1 MKLSITSLLMLCLIS
16 CNAQFTKNAGALPE
30 KFTVV
35 KAKLGSGKAA
45 VGSFNMAYKNYS
57 LKESYPWC
65 LKINMAL
72 DLKNVTENGLPVKA
86 ESDIANKYEDYLINN
101 IRKLSTTLY
110 VGHLY
115 NDSFLDIYIY
125 LDEPEKVNEFL
136 KAEVGKKDVTRQFA
150 YEIKEDANWET
161 VADFLM

>member
-1 MKLSITSLLMLCLIS
+1 MS
-16 CNAQFTKNAGALPE
+16 CNAQSTKNTGVLPE
-30 KFTVV
+30 KFTIIE
-35 KAKLGSGKAA
+35 AKLGNGKSA
-45 VGSFNMAYKNYS
+45 VGSFNMGYKNYS

-86 ESDIANKYEDYLINN
+86 ESDTANRYEDYLINN
-101 IRKLSTTLY
+101 IRKLTTTLY
-110 VGHLY
+110 IGHLY
-115 NDSFLDIYIY
+115 NDTFLDIYVY
-125 LDEPEKVNEFL
+125 LDAPEKVNEFL
-136 KAEVGKKDVTRQFA
+136 KAEVANKYITRPFR